1 MNGFTIY
8 KEYYEL
14 ITLLD
19 EKEQQEILLA
29 ITKYMFENVE
39 PILNDRQQKVFNN
52 LRRPLDKSR
61 KNSKRATRTEP
72 NENQTVNQTGN
83 QIENQTGNQMVYQK
97 KTHQDVNVNVNVNDN
112 VNNIFNNL
120 VKDIINY
127 LNKKTN
133 SNFKYTTKSTQT
145 KIKTRL
151 NEGYTLD
158 DFIVVIDKKT
168 DEWLE
173 DSEFSKYLCPETLFG
188 TKFEKYLNQ
197 KSSKKDLPDWFDK
210 KIDKGKLDKQEEEKM
225 KELLGS

>member
-29 ITKYMFENVE
+29 ITKYMFEDVE
-39 PILNDRQQKVFNN
+39 PILNEKQMKIFAN
-52 LRRPLDKSR
+52 LKRPLDKSKKR
-61 KNSKRATRTEP
+61 SKAGSNNTSNKNQ
-72 NENQTVNQTGN
+72 NENKT
-83 QIENQTGNQMVYQK
+83 
-97 KTHQDVNVNVNVNDN
+97 KTHQDVNVNDN

-158 DFIVVIDKKT
+158 DFIVVIDKKYRDWKGT
-168 DEWLE
+168 
-173 DSEFSKYLCPETLFG
+173 EFEQYLCPETLFG

-210 KIDKGKLDKQEEEKM
+210 KIDKGKLDKQEEGKM